1 MRKEFVTQDAKFVYS
16 KDDLGYQEVLD
27 DFKTTSTITIVT
39 YNLSNDND
47 DLLISAVRAASEHCS
62 INIITNIP
70 SRWETYYT
78 ANARNRAKKQIG
90 LYLSKLSS
98 ETFRKDSSIF
108 FDFSNHGKI
117 IMTDS
122 VVYIGSANYSSGSAS
137 HTEFG
142 FISRDPKFIQYITS
156 EVIPS
161 MKNSAL
167 PYYEYDYTALLIE
180 ANVALASIYNIEN
193 ELHDTVY
200 SWYSNTNGEGFYYN
214 DSEASLTEEIL
225 DKVLR
230 VIRNSCEVSREL
242 YDALVVIN
250 RDDKYETETDW
261 ANDIYDELRSI
272 YSKIEQLSC
281 SDELYNLSKFKIA
294 EYVNQKLQTEYE
306 MIAYEEN
313 LDSCIESASGDA
325 MNVVYNLT
333 QAAKPNIDEL
343 LKKIERFRNEF
354 SSFLKIFQMKET
366 RKVNRRIDNTCIL
379 DCYSDCNLQKP

>member
-242 YDALVVIN
+242 YDALVVFN

-366 RKVNRRIDNTCIL
+366 RKVNRRIDNT
-379 DCYSDCNLQKP
+379 